1 MTDQERMTPMWI
13 GLGRAIGGSIIFS
26 LPMMM
31 TMEMWWI
38 GFYISPIRLACL
50 ILFSLPLF
58 YRISTM
64 IGFRRSKT
72 FWDNVIDVL
81 VSYAVAFFTTGVVL
95 VSLGVIQPGMD
106 VGSAY
111 SILLLQ
117 AVPGSLGALLARNIV
132 SEGSDTNEEAQEKE
146 GRNYKDDLTI
156 LATGALFLA
165 FNLAP
170 TEEMILLSYKMT
182 TWHAL
187 VLLLLT
193 LIAMHA
199 FAVASSRYSPT
210 QLSSWPIHWGIFVR
224 ITSSG
229 YLIAFLISFF
239 MLWVFESLADKS
251 FYNAVKGIIVLGFPA
266 GIGAAASRMIL

>member
-1 MTDQERMTPMWI
+1 MTDQERTPMWV

-38 GFYISPIRLACL
+38 GFYISPLRLACL

-72 FWDNVIDVL
+72 FWDNAIDVL
-81 VSYAVAFFTTGVVL
+81 VSYAVAFLTTGIVL
-95 VSLGVIQPGMD
+95 SALGVIQWDMD
-106 VGSAY
+106 PGSAY

-132 SEGSDTNEEAQEKE
+132 SEGSNAEDEAQEKE

-170 TEEMILLSYKMT
+170 TEEMVLLSYKMT

-187 VLLLLT
+187 ILLLLT
-193 LIAMHA
+193 LIVMHA
-199 FAVASSRYSPT
+199 FAVASSKCSPT
-210 QLSSWPIHWGIFVR
+210 QLSSWPTHWGIFVR

>member
-1 MTDQERMTPMWI
+1 MTKQTRPPMWM
-13 GLGRAIGGSIIFS
+13 GLGRAIAGSIIFS

-38 GFYISPIRLACL
+38 GFYISPMRLACL

-72 FWDNVIDVL
+72 FWDNAIDVL
-81 VSYAVAFFTTGVVL
+81 VSYAVAFLTTGIVL
-95 VSLGVIQPGMD
+95 SALGVIQWHMD
-106 VGSAY
+106 SGSAY

-132 SEGSDTNEEAQEKE
+132 SEGGKSEDDAQEKE

-193 LIAMHA
+193 LIVMHA

-210 QLSSWPIHWGIFVR
+210 QLSSWPIHWGVFVR

>member
-1 MTDQERMTPMWI
+1 MMKQTRPPMWM

-38 GFYISPIRLACL
+38 GFYISPMRLACL

-72 FWDNVIDVL
+72 LWDNAIDVL
-81 VSYAVAFFTTGVVL
+81 VSYAVAFLTTGIVL
-95 VSLGVIQPGMD
+95 SALGVIQWNMD
-106 VGSAY
+106 TGSAY

-132 SEGSDTNEEAQEKE
+132 SEGSKSEDDAQEKE

-170 TEEMILLSYKMT
+170 TEEMVLLSYKMT

-199 FAVASSRYSPT
+199 FAVASSRCSPT

>member
-1 MTDQERMTPMWI
+1 MWM

-38 GFYISPIRLACL
+38 GFYISPMRLACL

-72 FWDNVIDVL
+72 LWDNVIDVL
-81 VSYAVAFFTTGVVL
+81 VSYAVAFLTTGIVL
-95 VSLGVIQPGMD
+95 SALGVIQWNMD
-106 VGSAY
+106 PGSAY

-132 SEGSDTNEEAQEKE
+132 SEGSKSEDDAQEKE

-170 TEEMILLSYKMT
+170 TEEMVLLSYKMT

-193 LIAMHA
+193 LIVMHA
-199 FAVASSRYSPT
+199 FAVASSRCSPT
-210 QLSSWPIHWGIFVR
+210 QLSSWPIHWRIFVR